1 MAVQTITYGDKSYLN
16 ENIDIPATNKV
27 QDIDMNE
34 IKSVVN
40 NNANEFTE
48 NINLQ
53 KTYATNSYAG
63 AAIPGSANAFNGF
76 NIFNSYGNLTTSS
89 NGITIGSGI
98 NGILVSGLVELQN
111 ATNNYNLVS
120 AGLMK
125 NGTVIESAL
134 TELRNSNGT
143 QSCITL
149 PTIIILVQEGDV
161 IGIYGNGVQKTSIR
175 RANLN
180 VKAIF

>member
-1 MAVQTITYGDKSYLN
+1 MAIQTITYANKVAIN
-16 ENIDIPATNKV
+16 QNADIPATNKV

-40 NNANEFTE
+40 NNANEFTK

-53 KTYATNSYAG
+53 KAYATNSYVG
-63 AAIPGSANAFNGF
+63 AAIPGSTNAFNGF
-76 NIFNSYGNLTTSS
+76 NVFNSYGNLTTSS

-98 NGILVSGLVELQN
+98 NGVLVSGLVVLQN
-111 ATNNYNLVS
+111 ASNNYDLIN

-134 TELRNSNGT
+134 TELRNSNGV
-143 QSCITL
+143 QGSIIL
-149 PTIIILVQEGDV
+149 PATIILVQEGDK
-161 IGIYGNGVQKTSIR
+161 IAIYGNGNQTTNIR
-175 RANLN
+175 RAYLN

>member
-1 MAVQTITYGDKSYLN
+1 MAIQTITYEDKQYIN
-16 ENIDIPATNKV
+16 QNADIPATNKV
-27 QDIDMNE
+27 QDTDMNE

-40 NNANEFTE
+40 NNANEFAE

-53 KTYATNSYAG
+53 ETYATNSYAG
-63 AAIPGSANAFNGF
+63 VAIAGSANAFNGF

-98 NGILVSGLVELQN
+98 NGILVSGLVGLQN
-111 ATNNYNLVS
+111 ASSNYNLVN

-125 NGTVIESAL
+125 NGTIIESAL

-143 QSCITL
+143 QSYVTL
-149 PTIIILVQEGDV
+149 PAIIIPVQEGDV
-161 IGIYGNGVQKTSIR
+161 IAIYGNGEQTTSIR
-175 RANLN
+175 RAYLN